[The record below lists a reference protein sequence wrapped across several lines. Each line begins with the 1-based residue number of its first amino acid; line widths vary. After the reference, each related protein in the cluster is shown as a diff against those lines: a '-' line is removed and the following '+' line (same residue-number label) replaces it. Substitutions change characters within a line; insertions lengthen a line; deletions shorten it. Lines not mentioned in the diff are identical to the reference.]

1 MNMPAIDES
10 FNLERAL
17 VAMGFDIHESDNA
30 RMVAF
35 GFIDLFGRDI
45 TVEFNKSYIS
55 DTRLDM
61 KISAD
66 CDGLTDVIYMGVAP
80 VNARD
85 FEMIMSYLLPSR
97 EFLNHLGILDIE
109 KNL

>member
-1 MNMPAIDES
+1 MNMPVIEES

-17 VAMGFDIHESDNA
+17 LDMGFDVHECDNA
-30 RMVAF
+30 RMTAF
-35 GFIDLFGRDI
+35 GFVDLFGRDI
-45 TVEFNKSYIS
+45 TVEFNKSFIS
-55 DTRLDM
+55 DTRSDM
-61 KISAD
+61 KISVD